1 MNFARFSLAMKATA
15 LIAAVDRARAR
26 RDASSRER
34 ALA

>member
-1 MNFARFSLAMKATA
+1 MKATA

-34 ALA
+34 ALAWR